1 MAISG
6 GSGDADLYVRQGS
19 APTDTTYTCRP
30 YLSGNSETCTINSP
44 AAGTWY
50 VRVKAYSTFSGL
62 TLSAQY

>member
-1 MAISG
+1 
-6 GSGDADLYVRQGS
+6 VRQGS

-44 AAGTWY
+44 TAGTWY